1 MLSQKIEAYLKD
13 HETAWSYTTLKS
25 ERARLASARA
35 QLDHGPE
42 RLYEW
47 ARSQSM
53 KPYSIRTLFVRVCG
67 LEAWVGTSTSYRSW
81 FRKHKNTFKHVY
93 TRNEVGIPRVEA
105 IKRIEQLDEHTRETA
120 LSLLTTGLR
129 ISEMQRAKEGSV
141 VGKGGKRRKVYGTIK
156 ASVPVWELRAKLKT
170 VGLKPHD
177 LRKLCATE
185 LALRGATAAD
195 LCQIMGWSSITTAF
209 RYLEP
214 REEHKLR
221 ALVEE
226 DTKES

>member
-13 HETAWSYTTLKS
+13 HETAWSYTTLRS
-25 ERARLASARA
+25 ERSRLNSCLHK
-35 QLDHGPE
+35 LDAGPE
-42 RLYEW
+42 ALYAW
-47 ARSQSM
+47 ALARPM
-53 KPYSIRTLFVRVCG
+53 KPYAIRTLFVRVTQ
-67 LEAWVGTSTSYRSW
+67 LEAWSGESTVYRTW
-81 FRKHKNTFKHVY
+81 FRRHKNTFKHVY

-129 ISEMQRAKEGSV
+129 ISEMQRATEGSV

-195 LCQIMGWSSITTAF
+195 LCAIMGWSSITTAF

-226 DTKES
+226 STKES